1 MAGHQLGEEG
11 QVSIHF
17 DEYGFKIVEEQDS
30 TDDSLRCHV
39 YRYSCNIQ
47 LYMAVESVYP
57 DK

>member
-39 YRYSCNIQ
+39 YRYSCNIP
-47 LYMAVESVYP
+47 LYLAVERV
-57 DK
+57 